1 MAFIV
6 ITNHGSMSD
15 IEAAFIITNRGIDY
29 NKLGQ
34 TLLLKIGAKLLQI
47 GAIITYPYTSI
58 SFKL

>member
-6 ITNHGSMSD
+6 IPNHRSMSD

-34 TLLLKIGAKLLQI
+34 PLLLKIGAKLLQI
-47 GAIITYPYTSI
+47 GTIITNPYTAI
-58 SFKL
+58 SFEL

>member
-15 IEAAFIITNRGIDY
+15 IEVAFIITNRGIDY

-34 TLLLKIGAKLLQI
+34 PLLLKIGAKLLQI
-47 GAIITYPYTSI
+47 GAIITNPYTSI